1 MQFQVISQDNQSQA
15 RAGLINTAHGQ
26 VPTPT
31 FMPVGTHGVVRTLS
45 QGELEEAGVKLLLCN
60 TYHLWLRPGL
70 EVIQKAGGLHRLV
83 GWDHPILTDS
93 GGYQIFSLA
102 RLNKISEEGTTFQSH
117 LDGSHHLFTPEK
129 VIEIEHAF
137 GVDIIMPLDQCIA
150 YPCTYGAAQEASALT
165 TRWAERSVK
174 RHQELSQEESDESS
188 PTLFGIIQG
197 SVYTELRRVSA
208 QQLLALDFPGYAIG
222 GLSVG
227 EPKSS
232 MYEVLQAVMPLLPVN
247 KPRYLMGIGY
257 PEDLVECV
265 SLGLD
270 MFDCV
275 IPTRNGRNGMVFTSS
290 GRMVLRNAQYA
301 QDFSP
306 IDPECQCYACQN
318 YTRAYIRHLFQV
330 EEILALRLA
339 SLHNVYFFLKMM
351 EQMRE
356 AIQKG
361 RFQKWRKEFKNR
373 FQKRA
378 LAPLDVEN
386 ISADCA
392 R

>member
-1 MQFQVISQDNQSQA
+1 MEFQVIKQDTQSQA
-15 RAGLINTAHGQ
+15 RVGLLTTAHGQ

-31 FMPVGTHGVVRTLS
+31 FMPVGTRGVVRTLS

-70 EVIQKAGGLHRLV
+70 EVIQEAGGLHHFI
-83 GWDHPILTDS
+83 GWNRPILTDS

-102 RLNKISEEGTTFQSH
+102 QLNKVSEEGATFQSH
-117 LDGSHHLFTPEK
+117 LDGSYHLFTPEK
-129 VIEIEHAF
+129 VVEIQHAL

-150 YPCTYGAAQEASALT
+150 YPCAYEAAREAGMLT
-165 TRWAERSVK
+165 TRWAERSLK
-174 RHQELSQEESDESS
+174 RHQELSEKESTDFR
-188 PTLFGIIQG
+188 PALFGIIQG
-197 SVYTELRRVSA
+197 SVYTELRQESVH
-208 QQLLALDFPGYAIG
+208 QLLAMDFPGYAIG

-232 MYEVLQAVMPLLPVN
+232 MYEVLQTVLPLLPAN
-247 KPRYLMGIGY
+247 RPRYLMGVGY

-265 SLGLD
+265 ALGVD

-301 QDFSP
+301 QDFAP
-306 IDPECQCYACQN
+306 IDSECQCYACQN

-330 EEILALRLA
+330 EEMLALRLA
-339 SLHNVYFFLKMM
+339 SLHNVYFFLKLM

-361 RFQKWRKEFKNR
+361 CFRRWREEFKERYNTGYPGGNG
-373 FQKRA
+373 QGS
-378 LAPLDVEN
+378 LQ
-386 ISADCA
+386 
-392 R
+392 